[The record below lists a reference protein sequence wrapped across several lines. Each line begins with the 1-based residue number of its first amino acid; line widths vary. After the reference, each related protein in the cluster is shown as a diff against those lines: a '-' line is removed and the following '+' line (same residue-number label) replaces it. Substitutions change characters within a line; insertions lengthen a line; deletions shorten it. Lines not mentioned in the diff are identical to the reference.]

1 MRPTTVRAWNPELV
15 LLGASLCML
24 LVGNRHFLDL
34 ALTGRPVS
42 EGSTWVFGGALVL
55 ALVAIN
61 FLLLA
66 LLAWGRLFKP
76 AVVAVLL
83 LTAGAAHFINSF
95 GTFIDPSMLRNALHT
110 HWGEASELIG
120 PRLASSVLLGAVL
133 PAWLLARLP
142 VMQRSW
148 QRTLAIRGAAVVV
161 GLLVLVGAIWAAFQ
175 PLASLMR
182 SQRDLRYLVT
192 PGNVLWSAS
201 ALARRASA
209 EPAGPL
215 EVVGSDAQAGPTLMH
230 PVRPRVVVLVVGE
243 TARAANWGLEGYAR
257 QTTPQLAALPLMP
270 FKGVTSCGTDTES
283 SLPCMFAAVGR
294 RQYDERRIR
303 RSENLLHVL
312 SRAGVAVHWRD
323 NQSGCKGVCDGFTQD
338 TVTAL
343 APPGAC
349 ADGQCF
355 DEGLLHGLEALLP
368 GASSG
373 KAGAAGVRSA
383 GVAARAG
390 VGAAKLIVL
399 HQLGNHGP
407 AYHRRTPAAFKRFQP
422 ACEQDDLRLCD
433 TPSIVNAYDNALL
446 YTDHVLA
453 TLIARLRAHAAEVDS
468 AVIYVSDHGES
479 LGEHGLFLH
488 GMPYAIAPEVQK
500 RVPMLMW
507 LSDGFAGARGLDAG
521 CLASRGAGTGTPGVR
536 HDHLFHT
543 VLGLFDVQTSA
554 RETAWDL
561 THGCTRPLPTELA
574 RAAG

>member
-1 MRPTTVRAWNPELV
+1 MRSTSARAWNPELV
-15 LLGASLCML
+15 LLAASLCML
-24 LVGNRHFLDL
+24 LVGNRHFLEL
-34 ALTGRPVS
+34 ALAGRAPT
-42 EGSTWVFGGALVL
+42 EGSTWVFGGALAL

-76 AVVAVLL
+76 AVAVVLL

-95 GTFIDPSMLRNALHT
+95 GTFMDPSMLRNALHT
-110 HWGEASELIG
+110 QWAEASELLG

-142 VMQRSW
+142 VARRPW
-148 QRTLAIRGAAVVV
+148 RRALAVRGAALVL
-161 GLLVLVGAIWAAFQ
+161 GLLVLVLALWAVFQ

-192 PGNVLWSAS
+192 PVNVLWSAS
-201 ALARRASA
+201 ALVRRASA

-215 EVVGSDAQAGPTLMH
+215 AAVGLDAQAGPTLLK
-230 PVRPRVVVLVVGE
+230 PARPRVVVLVVGE

-257 QTTPQLAALPLMP
+257 QTTPKLAELPVMR
-270 FKGVTSCGTDTES
+270 FTGVTSCGTDTES

-303 RSENLLHVL
+303 HSENLLHVL
-312 SRAGVAVHWRD
+312 ARAGVAVHWRD
-323 NQSGCKGVCDGFTQD
+323 NQSGCKGVCDGFAQD
-338 TVTAL
+338 TVAAL

-349 ADGQCF
+349 ADGHCF

-368 GASSG
+368 GQAARSP
-373 KAGAAGVRSA
+373 GAAPVTAPAPASN
-383 GVAARAG
+383 AR
-390 VGAAKLIVL
+390 LIVL

-407 AYHRRTPAAFKRFQP
+407 AYHRRAPAAFKRFQP

-433 TPSIVNAYDNALL
+433 TRSIVNAYDNALL

-453 TLIARLRAHAAEVDS
+453 TLIESLRARAAEVDS

-488 GMPYAIAPEVQK
+488 GMPYALAPEVQK

-521 CLASRGAGTGTPGVR
+521 CLAKRGDGAGAGGSGVR

-561 THGCTRPLPTELA
+561 THGCTGPVPALGA

>member
-1 MRPTTVRAWNPELV
+1 MRSTTVRAWSPELV

-24 LVGNRHFLDL
+24 LVGNRHFLAMAL
-34 ALTGRPVS
+34 AGRAATEVS
-42 EGSTWVFGGALVL
+42 SWVFGGALVL

-66 LLAWGRLFKP
+66 LSAWGRLFKP

-83 LTAGAAHFINSF
+83 LTAAAAHFINSF

-110 HWGEASELIG
+110 QWGEASELIG
-120 PRLASSVLLGAVL
+120 PRLASSVLFGAVL

-142 VMQRSW
+142 VARRSW
-148 QRTLAIRGAAVVV
+148 QRALAVRGAAVVL
-161 GLLVLVGAIWAAFQ
+161 GLLALVLAIWAAFQ

-192 PGNVLWSAS
+192 PGNVLWSAT

-215 EVVGSDAQAGPTLMH
+215 VAVGGDAQAGPTLMH

-257 QTTPQLAALPLMP
+257 QTTPELAGLPLMQ
-270 FKGVTSCGTDTES
+270 FKGVTSCGTDTET

-312 SRAGVAVHWRD
+312 SRAGVTVHWRD
-323 NQSGCKGVCDGFTQD
+323 NQSGCKGVCDGFAQD
-338 TVTAL
+338 TVAAL

-349 ADGQCF
+349 AEGQCF

-368 GASSG
+368 GA
-373 KAGAAGVRSA
+373 AGRG
-383 GVAARAG
+383 ARG
-390 VGAAKLIVL
+390 ELAKLIVL

-407 AYHRRTPAAFKRFQP
+407 AYHRRAPAAFKRYQP

-433 TPSIVNAYDNALL
+433 AQSIVNAYDNALL

-453 TLIARLRAHAAEVDS
+453 SLIARLRARAAEVDS

-521 CLASRGAGTGTPGVR
+521 CLARRGAGVGEPGVR